1 MEQSKTT
8 TYKYG
13 CAEIVVHR
21 PVLDDQERQKR
32 EAAVKRALACFGKA
46 QIENKRK
53 G

>member
-21 PVLDDQERQKR
+21 PALDDTERQKR
-32 EAAVKRALACFGKA
+32 EAALKRALACFGKA
-46 QIENKRK
+46 QIEKRK